1 MATVIVRAVVL
12 AYGVFLSTFL
22 AMATYSIASV
32 IPAELS
38 KGRFPFRFILS
49 LAHK

>member
-1 MATVIVRAVVL
+1 MTTVIVRAVVL

-22 AMATYSIASV
+22 AVATYTSF

-38 KGRFPFRFILS
+38 KGRFLFCFILS